1 MWIEVV
7 TCRQRS
13 RRNSRRWR
21 RRRKTWPHSWTYI
34 TQLVPSAKKE
44 TNYNIFLYIYL
55 SFSLSVSPDP
65 FTWDIILVLPKS
77 WSEVFAVRRYE
88 ENGNSCSRN
97 LFSRMRIGQCLLW
110 MWTALVVTGNKHV
123 VSTNSWVWKIFISNW
138 CGWPLLTACK
148 CLHTISHLHVVGL
161 GFLICYIYM
170 PAVVWMPRTSWS
182 STTRTRL
189 WSTIFAKTR
198 LVRELRF
205 QHFRL
210 ISVAR
215 RSWANGSGIQTCPTW
230 SSSVVGIRLQSSARM
245 SSSAV
250 WRYQRKESWEDRRQL
265 LWCWGPYSVIATT
278 FQSPKKWP
286 YRCFDGFLRQY
297 QVEPGFDWPIV
308 PSWTTQQQQRS
319 KWCTW
324 GTRPTGQTQT
334 PTQTKAAT
342 ESKDS
347 IAGSKRSSL
356 VLNRCVRLFQDECC
370 NFVHLYKFIL
380 VPVPAP

>member
-21 RRRKTWPHSWTYI
+21 RRRKNLAP
-34 TQLVPSAKKE
+34 QL
-44 TNYNIFLYIYL
+44 NIHNPTCPQCQKGNKLQYLSLHL

-77 WSEVFAVRRYE
+77 WSEVFAVRRFE

-161 GFLICYIYM
+161 VFLICYIYM

-198 LVRELRF
+198 LVREFRF

-278 FQSPKKWP
+278 FQSQKHDIDVLMGFCVNIRSNPASIDPSFQAERPSSSNGANAAPGVPDPQAKPKP
-286 YRCFDGFLRQY
+286 
-297 QVEPGFDWPIV
+297 
-308 PSWTTQQQQRS
+308 
-319 KWCTW
+319 
-324 GTRPTGQTQT
+324 RPKQK
-334 PTQTKAAT
+334 PPPKAKTASQ
-342 ESKDS
+342 EAK
-347 IAGSKRSSL
+347 G
-356 VLNRCVRLFQDECC
+356 VLWF
-370 NFVHLYKFIL
+370 
-380 VPVPAP
+380 